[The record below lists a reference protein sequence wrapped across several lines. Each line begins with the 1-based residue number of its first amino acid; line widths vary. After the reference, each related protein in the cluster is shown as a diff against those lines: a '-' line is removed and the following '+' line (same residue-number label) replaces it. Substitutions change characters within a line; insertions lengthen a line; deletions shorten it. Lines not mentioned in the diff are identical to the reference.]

1 MHGLVSLQAAAS
13 LLACSPAML
22 RKWIAKGRLPTV
34 KVGRL
39 RRIRR
44 DDLEAWT
51 RVGLMNPREKVGND

>member
-1 MHGLVSLQAAAS
+1 MNGLVSLEEAAS

-22 RKWIAKGRLPTV
+22 RKWIAKARIPIV

-39 RRIRR
+39 TRIRR

-51 RVGLMNPREKVGND
+51 RVGLRKS